1 VRNGKIYISYD
12 DGTDVVIRDY
22 EVYQT
27 RGVMRFRGYFE
38 DYRGND
44 IASFDFIKVA
54 GTHTR
59 AANNKPE
66 ELRIEAVKR

>member
-1 VRNGKIYISYD
+1 MRNGKIYISYD

-22 EVYQT
+22 GVYQT